1 MYRGIKTLKNTAPER
16 GYIGLIHIVDSIMGS
31 GKTQAVLRMINE
43 DTDRNRKWLYIT
55 PYLDEVERVIREC
68 PKKYFLQPKNFGSK
82 SLNFQTLVREGKNI
96 ATTHALFTYMNGE
109 TASLILDA
117 GYTLVIDEA
126 LENVSYVPIKKWDEQ
141 VMNGNF
147 ASIND
152 EGAVVW
158 EKSDYEGV
166 FDVYKAAA
174 DDGRLYYVEDGVYL
188 SVFPYKI
195 LENFQDVYVL
205 TYMFDAQI
213 MRYMLDFNGV
223 AYDKLSAKK
232 TDAGYELIPYTNAY
246 DHEYY
251 ASRIHILDHRKLN
264 SVGDMYW
271 DLSSTWYKKH
281 AKTGEVDQ
289 IGKNCYNFFH
299 NIVHQTSDHCMWT
312 TFKAYQDKVCPRSFK
327 KGFLAQNARATNQF
341 ADRVAV
347 AYTVNQFMLTPTKMF
362 LQNNGIAVDEN
373 AYALSNMIQFIW
385 RSNIRQGGEVD
396 VYVPSSRMRE
406 LLLDFMRGNNHIAS
420 EG

>member
-1 MYRGIKTLKNTAPER
+1 M
-16 GYIGLIHIVDSIMGS
+16 IHVVDSIMGS
-31 GKTQAVLRMINE
+31 GKTQAILRMINE
-43 DTDRNRKWLYIT
+43 DTEKVRKWLYIT
-55 PYLDEVERVIREC
+55 PYLDEVDRVIREC
-68 PKKYFLQPKNFGSK
+68 PRQEFVQPKKFGSK
-82 SLNFQTLVREGKNI
+82 SLNFQTLVLEGKNI
-96 ATTHALFTYMNGE
+96 ATTHALFTYMNGA
-109 TASLILDA
+109 TMSVLRDA
-117 GYTLVIDEA
+117 GYTLVIDEV
-126 LENVSYVPIKKWDEQ
+126 LEDVAYVPIKEWDEQ
-141 VMNGNF
+141 IMKNGL

-174 DDGRLYYVEDGVYL
+174 NAGRLYQVESGVYL
-188 SVFPYKI
+188 SVFPYKF
-195 LENFQDVYVL
+195 LDSFQDVYVL

-223 AYDKLSAKK
+223 AYDKLSAEK
-232 TDAGYELIPYTNAY
+232 TDSGYELITYTNAY
-246 DHEYY
+246 NHEYY
-251 ASRIHILDHRKLN
+251 ASRIHILDHTKLN
-264 SVGDMYW
+264 SIGERYW

-281 AKTGEVDQ
+281 ESTGEVEQ

-299 NIVHQTSDHCMWT
+299 NIAHQKTDSCMWT
-312 TFKAYQDKVCPRSFK
+312 TFKAYQKKACPRGYK

-406 LLLDFMRGNNHIAS
+406 LLLDFMRGNNHIA
-420 EG
+420 

>member
-1 MYRGIKTLKNTAPER
+1 M
-16 GYIGLIHIVDSIMGS
+16 IHVVDSIMGS

-68 PKKYFLQPKNFGSK
+68 PSRDFVQPKNYGSK
-82 SLNFQTLVREGKNI
+82 SQNFLTLVREGKNI
-96 ATTHALFTYMNGE
+96 ATTHALFNYMNGE
-109 TASLILDA
+109 TASVIRDA
-117 GYTLVIDEA
+117 GYTLVIDEVFESIA
-126 LENVSYVPIKKWDEQ
+126 YIPVKEWDENI
-141 VMNGNF
+141 MKNGMISVNE
-147 ASIND
+147 D
-152 EGAVVW
+152 GAVVW
-158 EKSDYEGV
+158 EKRNYEGV
-166 FDVYKAAA
+166 FDAYKAAA
-174 DDGRLYYVEDGVYL
+174 DGGRLYQVESGSYL
-188 SVFPYKI
+188 SIFPYKFFGH
-195 LENFQDVYVL
+195 FQDVYVL

-213 MRYMLDFNGV
+213 MRYMLDFNDI
-223 AYDKLSAKK
+223 AYDKLSASK
-232 TDAGYELIPYTNAY
+232 TDSGYELAPYTNAY

-251 ASRIHILDHRKLN
+251 ASRIHILDHKKLN
-264 SVGDMYW
+264 SIGDGYW

-281 AKTGEVDQ
+281 ANTGEVEQ
-289 IGKNCYNFFH
+289 LSKNCYNFFRH
-299 NIVHQTSDHCMWT
+299 MAHQTSDRCMWT
-312 TFKAYQDKVCPRSFK
+312 TFKNCKDKVCPRGYK

>member
-1 MYRGIKTLKNTAPER
+1 
-16 GYIGLIHIVDSIMGS
+16 
-31 GKTQAVLRMINE
+31 MINE

-68 PKKYFLQPKNFGSK
+68 PSRDFVQPKNYGSK
-82 SLNFQTLVREGKNI
+82 SQNFLTLVREGKNI
-96 ATTHALFTYMNGE
+96 ATTHALFNYMNGE
-109 TASLILDA
+109 TASVIRDA
-117 GYTLVIDEA
+117 GYTLVIDEVFESIA
-126 LENVSYVPIKKWDEQ
+126 YIPVKEWDENI
-141 VMNGNF
+141 MKNGMISVNE
-147 ASIND
+147 D
-152 EGAVVW
+152 GAVVW
-158 EKSDYEGV
+158 EKRNYEGV
-166 FDVYKAAA
+166 FDAYKAAA
-174 DDGRLYYVEDGVYL
+174 DGGRLYQVESGSYL
-188 SVFPYKI
+188 SIFPYKFFGH
-195 LENFQDVYVL
+195 FQDVYVL

-213 MRYMLDFNGV
+213 MRYMLDFNDI
-223 AYDKLSAKK
+223 AYDKLSASK
-232 TDAGYELIPYTNAY
+232 TDSGYELAPYTNAY

-251 ASRIHILDHRKLN
+251 ASRIHILDHKKLN
-264 SVGDMYW
+264 SIGDGYW

-281 AKTGEVDQ
+281 ANTGEVEQ
-289 IGKNCYNFFH
+289 LSKNCYNFFRH
-299 NIVHQTSDHCMWT
+299 MAHQTSDRCMWT
-312 TFKAYQDKVCPRSFK
+312 TFKNCKDKVCPRGYK

>member
-1 MYRGIKTLKNTAPER
+1 
-16 GYIGLIHIVDSIMGS
+16 
-31 GKTQAVLRMINE
+31 MINE

-68 PKKYFLQPKNFGSK
+68 PSRDFVQPKNYGSK
-82 SLNFQTLVREGKNI
+82 SQNFLTLVREGKNI
-96 ATTHALFTYMNGE
+96 ATTHALFNYMNGE
-109 TASLILDA
+109 TASVIRDA
-117 GYTLVIDEA
+117 GYTLVIDEVFESIA
-126 LENVSYVPIKKWDEQ
+126 YIPVKEWDENI
-141 VMNGNF
+141 MKNGMISVNE
-147 ASIND
+147 D
-152 EGAVVW
+152 GAVVW
-158 EKSDYEGV
+158 EKRNYEGV
-166 FDVYKAAA
+166 FDAYKAAA
-174 DDGRLYYVEDGVYL
+174 DGGRLYQVESGSYL
-188 SVFPYKI
+188 SIFPYKFFGH
-195 LENFQDVYVL
+195 FQDVYVL

-213 MRYMLDFNGV
+213 MCYMLDFNDI
-223 AYDKLSAKK
+223 AYDKLSASK
-232 TDAGYELIPYTNAY
+232 TDSGYELAPYTNAY

-251 ASRIHILDHRKLN
+251 ASRIHILDHKKLN
-264 SVGDMYW
+264 SIGDGYW

-281 AKTGEVDQ
+281 ANTGEVEQ
-289 IGKNCYNFFH
+289 LSKNCYNFFRH
-299 NIVHQTSDHCMWT
+299 MAHQTSDRCMWT
-312 TFKAYQDKVCPRSFK
+312 TFKNCKDKVCPRGYK

-362 LQNNGIAVDEN
+362 LQKNGIEVDEN